1 MRNAFVFICRTAVL
15 GAAMLALVA
24 SASANNGGGNGNAG
38 SPNALPPEAAA
49 AAANAPGARVV
60 GAVRHVSP
68 SAALV
73 AGSQPGADTEVAAGM
88 TPAQAV
94 GMSWTSG
101 PRRPASARRATGW
114 TVCNSVVMGE
124 TWGDWP
130 YGNEVDDYT
139 YWCGD
144 GATITYRTTHVTLS
158 SRGGLCTSHDAY
170 GYKIAGGVG
179 YYYEEEHVGGYF
191 DCPTAAP
198 WVTWH
203 FNRSFNGVVTAD
215 GAGYIA

>member
-1 MRNAFVFICRTAVL
+1 MRKVFRFMGRTAVV
-15 GAAMLALVA
+15 GAAMLAVVA
-24 SASANNGGGNGNAG
+24 PASANNGNGNAG
-38 SPNALPPEAAA
+38 SSPRALPPEAAA
-49 AAANAPGARVV
+49 AAANAPGIAFA
-60 GAVRHVSP
+60 GAVTHVTAA
-68 SAALV
+68 AALA
-73 AGSQPGADTEVAAGM
+73 AGSQPGADTEVAEGM

-101 PRRPASARRATGW
+101 PRRPASARRAAAW
-114 TVCNSVVMGE
+114 VVCNSVLMGE
-124 TWGDWP
+124 IWGIWP
-130 YGNEVDDYT
+130 YQNEVDDYT

-198 WVTWH
+198 WITWH
-203 FNRSFNGVVTAD
+203 ENRSFNAVVTAD